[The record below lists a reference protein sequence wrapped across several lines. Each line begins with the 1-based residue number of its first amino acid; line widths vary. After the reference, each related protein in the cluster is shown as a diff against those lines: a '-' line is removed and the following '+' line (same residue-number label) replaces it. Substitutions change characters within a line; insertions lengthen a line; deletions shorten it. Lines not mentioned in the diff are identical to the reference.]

1 MLSNLPEVTEQLTG
15 RVELD
20 QKSGIFP
27 QTINE
32 IID

>member
-1 MLSNLPEVTEQLTG
+1 MLSDLPEVTEQLTG

-27 QTINE
+27 SNY
-32 IID
+32 